1 MKFLAIFLIV
11 ASAILINESS
21 GFIAPGLGL
30 GLGLGIPPIGLVPPF
45 IPPLAVPLGLGLG
58 GFGLGFGGLGFGR
71 FGMGLGGL
79 GFGRFGFGGLGLGL
93 GMRRF
98 GRSVD
103 GVVTPVVS
111 QNITT
116 CGYMVNSS
124 TIRCDG
130 WTEVIECPVE
140 ARLDVIKSITV
151 RLPGLS
157 LIPAPI
163 KVVGQKD
170 IDGISLFS
178 RVIGAS
184 STLINP
190 ITGKDV
196 LLWIYSSPVVR
207 ESGFF
212 VKDVKCYDRL
222 DTFWR
227 TVGYDSIR
235 FSLIAKF

>member
-11 ASAILINESS
+11 ASAILINEST
-21 GFIAPGLGL
+21 GQILAPGL
-30 GLGLGIPPIGLVPPF
+30 GLGLGIPPLGLVPPF
-45 IPPLAVPLGLGLG
+45 IPPLAVPFGLGGFPFFPRFGFGLG
-58 GFGLGFGGLGFGR
+58 GFGFRRFGL
-71 FGMGLGGL
+71 GMGLGL
-79 GFGRFGFGGLGLGL
+79 RL
-93 GMRRF
+93 

-103 GVVTPVVS
+103 TVVPPVVS

-130 WTEVIECPVE
+130 FTEVIECPVE
-140 ARLDVIKSITV
+140 ARLDLIRNITV

-157 LIPAPI
+157 VIPAPI
-163 KVVGQKD
+163 KVAGQKD

-190 ITGKDV
+190 VTGKDV

-207 ESGFF
+207 EPGFF
-212 VKDVKCYDRL
+212 VKDVKCWDRL
-222 DTFWR
+222 DNFWR
-227 TVGYDSIR
+227 TVGYDSVR

>member
-11 ASAILINESS
+11 ASALFVNESS
-21 GFIAPGLGL
+21 GIIVGRGLGLGLGLGIGRLGLLGPGLGLGL

-45 IPPLAVPLGLGLG
+45 IPPLAVPGIGLGLGLPI
-58 GFGLGFGGLGFGR
+58 FPR
-71 FGMGLGGL
+71 F
-79 GFGRFGFGGLGLGL
+79 GLGLGL
-93 GMRRF
+93 GMPRIIGR
-98 GRSVD
+98 RSVD
-103 GVVTPVVS
+103 DVPVVS

-130 WTEVIECPVE
+130 WVERIECPVE
-140 ARLDVIKSITV
+140 ARLDVIKNITV

-157 LIPAPI
+157 VIPAPI
-163 KVVGQKD
+163 KVTGQKD
-170 IDGISLFS
+170 ITGISLFS

-190 ITGKDV
+190 LTGKDV

-207 ESGFF
+207 EPGFF
-212 VKDVKCYDRL
+212 VKDVKCWDRL
-222 DTFWR
+222 DNFWR
-227 TVGYDSIR
+227 TVGYDLVR
-235 FSLIAKF
+235 FSLIAKV

>member
-1 MKFLAIFLIV
+1 MKFLSIFLIV
-11 ASAILINESS
+11 ASAILINESN
-21 GFIAPGLGL
+21 GIIVAPGLGL
-30 GLGLGIPPIGLVPPF
+30 GLGLGLGVPPLGLVPPF
-45 IPPLAVPLGLGLG
+45 IPPLAVPGLGLGLG
-58 GFGLGFGGLGFGR
+58 FPFFPRFGLGFGGLGFG
-71 FGMGLGGL
+71 LGFRGL
-79 GFGRFGFGGLGLGL
+79 GFGL

-98 GRSVD
+98 GRSVNE
-103 GVVTPVVS
+103 VVTPVVS

-130 WTEVIECPVE
+130 FTEIIECPVE

-157 LIPAPI
+157 VIPAPI
-163 KVVGQKD
+163 KVTGQKD

-190 ITGKDV
+190 LTGKDV

-212 VKDVKCYDRL
+212 VKDVKCYDKL
-222 DTFWR
+222 DNFWR
-227 TVGYDSIR
+227 TVGYESVR
-235 FSLIAKF
+235 FSLIGKF